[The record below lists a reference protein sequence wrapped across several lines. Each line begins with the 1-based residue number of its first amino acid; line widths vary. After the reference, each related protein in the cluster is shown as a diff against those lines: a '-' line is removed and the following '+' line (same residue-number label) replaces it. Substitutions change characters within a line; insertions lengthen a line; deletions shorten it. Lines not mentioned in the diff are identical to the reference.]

1 MKILFL
7 LFITTSLSGCAVPNI
22 VSDITKQVITSKEQE
37 QAQKKAI
44 IATMN
49 QYIDAINSDNR
60 KLLAKLSKHNAMSY
74 SVREMENGGYTTRE
88 RPQSYYLDI
97 NREKGPQVKERIWTP
112 TVLVNDQIAIL
123 WAPYD
128 YYVEGT
134 FSHCGI
140 NAFNFIKEN
149 GHWLITNTS
158 WSVQKSNCE
167 VSPLGEP

>member
-1 MKILFL
+1 MKIIYLTIIATF
-7 LFITTSLSGCAVPNI
+7 LSGCAVPNI
-22 VSDITKQVITSKEQE
+22 VANITDQVVASKEQE

-44 IATMN
+44 INTMN

-74 SVREMENGGYTTRE
+74 SVRETENGNYITRE
-88 RPQSYYLDI
+88 RPQSYYLDV
-97 NREKGPQVKERIWTP
+97 NRKNGPQVKERIWTP
-112 TVLVNDQIAIL
+112 TVLVNEQIAIL

-128 YYVEGT
+128 YYVEGK

-149 GHWLITNTS
+149 GEWLITNTS

-167 VSPLGEP
+167 VSPLGGL